1 MYCSQITANL
11 VIKQI
16 KVEKSYIKIL
26 EYNKFV
32 NVYDNDNEIQVC
44 LIDANQ

>member
-16 KVEKSYIKIL
+16 KVVKCYIKIL
-26 EYNKFV
+26 EYNKFI
-32 NVYDNDNEIQVC
+32 NVYENNNNIQVC